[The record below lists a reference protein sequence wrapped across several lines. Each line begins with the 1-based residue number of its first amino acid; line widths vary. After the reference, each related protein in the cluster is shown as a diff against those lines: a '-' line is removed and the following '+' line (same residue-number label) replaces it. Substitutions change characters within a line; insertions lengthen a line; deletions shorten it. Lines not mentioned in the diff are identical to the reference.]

1 MSYPI
6 NYFKNKNA
14 KRKADMEGLVDVENG
29 DLTLDGLVAKAKEW
43 NETEH
48 GIDAD
53 AYDDLKKDMAKKGG
67 KIPANIKRLGENKM
81 NEGGKYNLSRLN
93 KLSAHLKPFR
103 IKFEKFYKGSGKG
116 WLTATIKYDDKNFNY
131 MIIPDDKQI
140 KSARISPINLEDK
153 LRTKDY
159 VAIKENSLKELEFAD
174 KDEFTKYSEKHEV
187 RPNTVVTVSGQ
198 KTKAGDVTGAKQKP
212 KFRIT
217 SPIPKKF
224 KKALDDGLPVAKKMK
239 LVSVGKPVSKGK
251 EGLEFR
257 FSDKTDAQ
265 KFAKYMQQQGHKTVL
280 DLQFSGNNTVMIKE
294 NIQQGENTMIKEVSA
309 AQEKKFENAIKSAL
323 AVVYPDATSMAR
335 AIMKANPQIDR
346 DDAWKIAYGFE
357 GHAIKNKKNENNQL
371 GENTMKIKMSEL
383 KGLIKEVLA
392 EETNEYQQFFKDA
405 LEKFGAKSP
414 ADLGDKKDEFF
425 SYVEKNWKGKSEC
438 KDEKIKKET
447 LEPVSQAAGEPEYN
461 PTKRLK
467 AKKRDQIVAKES
479 KEVQKVRQLVREELK
494 FVMFNEIPGGLS
506 RKRAKKRVTQIG
518 SAETNKAI

>member
-239 LVSVGKPVSKGK
+239 LISVGKPVSKGK

-294 NIQQGENTMIKEVSA
+294 NIQQ
-309 AQEKKFENAIKSAL
+309 
-323 AVVYPDATSMAR
+323 
-335 AIMKANPQIDR
+335 
-346 DDAWKIAYGFE
+346 
-357 GHAIKNKKNENNQL
+357 